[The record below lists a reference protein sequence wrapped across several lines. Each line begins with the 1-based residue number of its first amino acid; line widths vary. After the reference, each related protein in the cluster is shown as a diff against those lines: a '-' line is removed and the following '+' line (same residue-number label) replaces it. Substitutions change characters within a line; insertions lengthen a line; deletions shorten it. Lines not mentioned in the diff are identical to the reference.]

1 MRQVV
6 VHRVDWFAVLCDLK
20 RAGLSLRNIAALT
33 GITKSSLIGL
43 RLHSVEPKYNAG
55 EHLTTL
61 WCKATGLT
69 PADLPRETD
78 EYTRR
83 RVPVHRL
90 DGKVACPLCGTPH
103 RSIQESN
110 ASRAK
115 RRKPEPQ
122 PVPKVEVDPRQ
133 IALAL

>member
-1 MRQVV
+1 MRQVI
-6 VHRVDWFAVLCDLK
+6 VHRVDWFGVLCDLK

-115 RRKPEPQ
+115 RRKPEPP

-133 IALAL
+133 IALSL

>member
-1 MRQVV
+1 MRQVI
-6 VHRVDWFAVLCDLK
+6 VHRIDWFTVLCDLK

-33 GITKSSLIGL
+33 GITKSNLIGL
-43 RLHSVEPKYNAG
+43 RLHGVEPKYNAG

-61 WCKATGLT
+61 WCKATGLQ
-69 PADLPRETD
+69 PSDLPRATD
-78 EYTRR
+78 EFTRR

-90 DGKVACPLCGTPH
+90 DGKVTCPLCGTPH

-115 RRKPEPQ
+115 KRAKPTPS
-122 PVPKVEVDPRQ
+122 PALVEIDPRQ
-133 IALAL
+133 LALL